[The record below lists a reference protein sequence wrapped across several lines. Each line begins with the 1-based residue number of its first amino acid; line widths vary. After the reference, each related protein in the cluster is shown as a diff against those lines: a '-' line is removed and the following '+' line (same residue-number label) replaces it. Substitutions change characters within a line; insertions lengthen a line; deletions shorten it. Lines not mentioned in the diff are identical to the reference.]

1 MTVNTIHNEEYLG
14 REPGPRSQDGE
25 GRTLCWALWTR
36 QTGAQL
42 SRAHSLVKGPT
53 TMMERA
59 FSTMLSSCEGNKQV
73 MRQRSEA
80 GGSLHSRVREGLADE
95 GMFDLRLVWVNSQS
109 RRDLGRVR
117 SRRREQQCK
126 GWVGAS
132 LECSRNRK
140 KTSVV
145 GGTAW

>member
-1 MTVNTIHNEEYLG
+1 MKSNLG

-25 GRTLCWALWTR
+25 GRTLCWALWTG

-42 SRAHSLVKGPT
+42 SGAHTLVKGPT

-73 MRQRSEA
+73 MRQGSEA
-80 GGSLHSRVREGLADE
+80 GGSLHRRVREGLADE
-95 GMFDLRLVWVNSQS
+95 GVFDLRVVWVNSQP
-109 RRDLGRVR
+109 RRDLGRVQ
-117 SRRREQQCK
+117 SRRREQQRK

-140 KTSVV
+140 KTRVV
-145 GGTAW
+145 GAK